1 MTSIGHPRLRS
12 WILALAIALR
22 VVLALVNTDA
32 NDNHLAVVRIIVDE
46 NRFPDLHEAFQAYHS
61 KLYHASVALLWK
73 LSPID
78 SPYLFIR
85 VGQLFN
91 TFFGVWTLLLIRRW
105 LAEMSLS
112 EPVRTLIFALVAL
125 NPGLVAIHSQ
135 ATNDTLVIWMSTLA
149 LIAAGRYLAEPSRS
163 GFWRMLWPTVLG
175 PLAKASG
182 FIVAFSIAGAFGLQV
197 LHRRSARPLRTI
209 VAAAALLAVT
219 CAAAFALGSYGKH
232 WRQYGDP
239 FILNMPRNPLPDFWE
254 ETEFRRPG
262 ARSIAGALGTFHFFD
277 LMQRPQIARPAEW
290 PNPIE
295 KHRTSL
301 WTQLFARTH
310 FAQYDNHP
318 ETWINHGKSLLWLA
332 RALYLFGLPWSLL
345 LLGGMVVEGWKAAWF
360 RNPLYA
366 PAMVAAWMQI
376 AFIAQFCLVY
386 RDFASMKVIYILP
399 GMAGYVLAL
408 ATATEWVWRKGWRR
422 SVMGGGTIL
431 AVLYAVD
438 AAWLSGHL
446 LADKLPMLW
455 ELVRTRL
462 G

>member
-1 MTSIGHPRLRS
+1 MSSFDHPRLRR
-12 WILALAIALR
+12 WVLAIAIALR

-46 NRFPDLHEAFQAYHS
+46 NRLPDLHEAFQAYHS

-85 VGQLFN
+85 AGQLFN

-105 LAEMSLS
+105 LQEITLS

-135 ATNDTLVIWMSTLA
+135 ATNDTLVIWLSTLA
-149 LIAAGRYLAEPSRS
+149 LIAAGRYLAEPSRRR
-163 GFWRMLWPTVLG
+163 FWKVLWPTVLG
-175 PLAKASG
+175 PLAKANG
-182 FIVAFSIAGAFGLQV
+182 FIAAFSIVGAFGLKV
-197 LHRRSARPLRTI
+197 LHRKDARPLRT
-209 VAAAALLAVT
+209 VAAAALLLAAT
-219 CAAAFALGSYGKH
+219 GAAAFTLGSYGKH

-239 FILNMPRNPLPDFWE
+239 FILNMPRNPIPDFWE
-254 ETEFRRPG
+254 ETEYRRPG

-277 LMQRPQIARPAEW
+277 LMRRPQIARPAEA
-290 PNPIE
+290 PAAVVE
-295 KHRTSL
+295 DHRTSL

-318 ETWINHGKSLLWLA
+318 ETWINHGEPLLWLG

-345 LLGGMVVEGWKAAWF
+345 LVGGLVFEGWRAAWF
-360 RNPLYA
+360 REPLYA

-376 AFIAQFCLVY
+376 AFVAQFCLVY

-408 ATATEWVWRKGWRR
+408 ATATEAGVAERLAEKLDCRR
-422 SVMGGGTIL
+422 NNPRR
-431 AVLYAVD
+431 ALYD
-438 AAWLSGHL
+438 
-446 LADKLPMLW
+446 
-455 ELVRTRL
+455 
-462 G
+462 